1 MPPKKDT
8 LAEDISHDVF
18 LKIYQSK
25 KIPSGSDK
33 YIKAYMF
40 KSAKNMA
47 IDYYRA
53 EKRENKKLQDAIPE
67 WSFCEIDESSILIE
81 GEILATT
88 SDIINSFPLYNRK
101 IFYQRFLGRHRNEIS
116 KEKNISSY
124 YIKKI
129 EDEII
134 KKLREILKKY
144 FGDLQG
150 DI

>member
-1 MPPKKDT
+1 
-8 LAEDISHDVF
+8 
-18 LKIYQSK
+18 
-25 KIPSGSDK
+25 
-33 YIKAYMF
+33 
-40 KSAKNMA
+40 MA

-88 SDIINSFPLYNRK
+88 SDIINSFPLYNRE
-101 IFYQRFLGRHRNEIS
+101 IFYQRFLGRHRTKIS

-124 YIKKI
+124 HVKKI

-134 KKLREILKKY
+134 KRLREILKKY
-144 FGDLQG
+144 FGDLQD